1 MEPPC
6 GDVTELCDG
15 TGSHILAVPSTME
28 PILRALIREE
38 FQQERGH
45 LLTGFGELLADAK
58 LQAPFI
64 FDDGSP
70 QLTLDTHGTTHAT
83 LPRNTSS
90 HSASNGKC
98 EAPPVAVVASSLS
111 LMAQLE
117 LERASD
123 NVPEYKINLER
134 FSDSTHKNNLE
145 NGQCEAPQIATAA
158 LAPSSNTFAES
169 CKNELTDI
177 TKKCSEMVSA
187 DIRDSICSRPQFKMM
202 KQQEWMQYIPVA
214 ITGESPYIPSVKLLI
229 RIVDSQ
235 YFETASMMLI
245 VMNVMMLAVEMQ
257 YVGFQVGYE
266 LGVPLY
272 DKHAKDIWSHAYSIF
287 EVCDAV
293 FNVGFVIEL
302 VLRISARCPSALAC
316 RWIQLD
322 FVLVGASLLEVIGV
336 ISHINP
342 SMLRMVRF
350 LRILR
355 MFRLIRDMGV
365 AEALFSF
372 LKAIEECIGALFWAF
387 IVLAF
392 IEVAVGMVIHQIL
405 TFFITDTSNDMLARQ
420 RVFAYFG
427 SFTKTMITMF
437 EITLGN
443 WVVVCRLL
451 MKDVSEW
458 YGLFFVFYRC
468 MFIFGAVKVIT
479 AVFIAQ
485 TNRAMA
491 KDDDMVVMLQEQER
505 TAFRMKLEEMFNAL
519 DTSRDGYLSWT
530 EFQVITT
537 SPHWRAWGDRLG
549 LPMSDLAN
557 LFELLAGDDD
567 SVSASEFF
575 QGVQRLRGGAK
586 AIDMVWLLSEVGKM
600 IERLDRPIVAVVQ
613 DTILLPERAG
623 SRVEI

>member
-1 MEPPC
+1 
-6 GDVTELCDG
+6 
-15 TGSHILAVPSTME
+15 
-28 PILRALIREE
+28 
-38 FQQERGH
+38 
-45 LLTGFGELLADAK
+45 
-58 LQAPFI
+58 
-64 FDDGSP
+64 
-70 QLTLDTHGTTHAT
+70 
-83 LPRNTSS
+83 
-90 HSASNGKC
+90 
-98 EAPPVAVVASSLS
+98 
-111 LMAQLE
+111 
-117 LERASD
+117 
-123 NVPEYKINLER
+123 
-134 FSDSTHKNNLE
+134 
-145 NGQCEAPQIATAA
+145 
-158 LAPSSNTFAES
+158 
-169 CKNELTDI
+169 
-177 TKKCSEMVSA
+177 
-187 DIRDSICSRPQFKMM
+187 
-202 KQQEWMQYIPVA
+202 
-214 ITGESPYIPSVKLLI
+214 
-229 RIVDSQ
+229 
-235 YFETASMMLI
+235 
-245 VMNVMMLAVEMQ
+245 
-257 YVGFQVGYE
+257 
-266 LGVPLY
+266 
-272 DKHAKDIWSHAYSIF
+272 
-287 EVCDAV
+287 
-293 FNVGFVIEL
+293 
-302 VLRISARCPSALAC
+302 
-316 RWIQLD
+316 
-322 FVLVGASLLEVIGV
+322 
-336 ISHINP
+336 
-342 SMLRMVRF
+342 
-350 LRILR
+350 
-355 MFRLIRDMGV
+355 
-365 AEALFSF
+365 
-372 LKAIEECIGALFWAF
+372 
-387 IVLAF
+387 
-392 IEVAVGMVIHQIL
+392 
-405 TFFITDTSNDMLARQ
+405 LARQ